1 MIPASKH
8 ARSPTEH
15 LNLDDA
21 ASSLSL
27 IADVSGR
34 SYKFVTPRPAKKTV
48 GFYGWVMDIS
58 KAIVTGATGNV
69 TASAKA
75 LTDSDMAAMPEETR
89 KLQIGALTKK
99 Q

>member
-1 MIPASKH
+1 M
-8 ARSPTEH
+8 
-15 LNLDDA
+15 
-21 ASSLSL
+21 
-27 IADVSGR
+27 
-34 SYKFVTPRPAKKTV
+34 